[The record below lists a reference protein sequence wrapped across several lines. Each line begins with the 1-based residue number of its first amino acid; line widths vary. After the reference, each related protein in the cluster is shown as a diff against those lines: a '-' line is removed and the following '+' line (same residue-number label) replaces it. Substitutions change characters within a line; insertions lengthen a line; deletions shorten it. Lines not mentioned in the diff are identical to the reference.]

1 LNSAIAADRSQLSE
15 LEKSRCAKS
24 GEDLAAAADL
34 EEEIEKLR
42 EEVAAVEA
50 ARHVALERV
59 RDADS
64 RLTEWEEKVR

>member
-1 LNSAIAADRSQLSE
+1 M
-15 LEKSRCAKS
+15 
-24 GEDLAAAADL
+24 AAAADL
-34 EEEIEKLR
+34 EEEIERLR

-64 RLTEWEEKVR
+64 RLTECEEKVR